1 MQLKKKFGTLL
12 ITALTVGALLGG
24 TALAANGSYT
34 VTAELNPDIRVK
46 IDGVERTFFNAQ
58 GQEVHPIS
66 YAGTTYVPIRSIG
79 ELMDKNVNW
88 DESTYTATISGTCL
102 LYTSRCV

>member
-1 MQLKKKFGTLL
+1 MKKAICAL
-12 ITALTVGALLGG
+12 ALTTLFCGA
-24 TALAANGSYT
+24 AFAANGSYT
-34 VTAELNPDIRVK
+34 VSAALSPDITVN
-46 IDGVERTFFNAQ
+46 IDGVDRTFYNVQ

-88 DESTYTATISGTCL
+88 SFSYTMQRG
-102 LYTSRCV
+102 